1 MSCAINFIMLFQH
14 KAAPELK
21 NSVVDQCGE
30 MNQCT
35 GQDNKVGIGM
45 QYRSRQ
51 IGINGASAGEESTVN

>member
-1 MSCAINFIMLFQH
+1 MLFQH

-21 NSVVDQCGE
+21 NSVVDQYGE

-45 QYRSRQ
+45 QCRNRKV
-51 IGINGASAGEESTVN
+51 GINEASAGEAHKLNSVIIDDS

>member
-1 MSCAINFIMLFQH
+1 MLFQH